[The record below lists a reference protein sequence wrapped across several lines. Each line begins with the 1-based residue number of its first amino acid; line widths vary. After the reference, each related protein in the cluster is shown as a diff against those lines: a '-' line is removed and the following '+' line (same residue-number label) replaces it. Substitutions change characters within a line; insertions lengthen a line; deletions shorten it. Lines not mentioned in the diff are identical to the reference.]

1 MCDSAC
7 LSSYI
12 SILTIN
18 MQPKEHNFHG
28 LTHSATLIE
37 DELRRKLAPL
47 GLLPK
52 QARVLMAM
60 HHMAPVSQ
68 ADLAHAFAITP
79 ASMSTMT
86 DRLIANGY
94 ITRNPD
100 PATRRRNLLELTKAG
115 HAKLG
120 TISGVWDDVDATI
133 RDILGPEDAQLFF
146 DLARRLRN
154 GLGGRP
160 PESG

>member
-1 MCDSAC
+1 
-7 LSSYI
+7 
-12 SILTIN
+12 
-18 MQPKEHNFHG
+18 MQPNEHDYHG

-37 DELRRKLAPL
+37 DELRQKLAPL

-60 HHMAPVSQ
+60 QHLAPVSQ
-68 ADLAHAFAITP
+68 ADLAKAFGITP

-100 PATRRRNLLELTKAG
+100 PATRRRNQLELTGAG
-115 HAKLG
+115 RAKLN

-133 RDILGPEDAQLFF
+133 HDILGPEDAQTFF

-160 PESG
+160 PEAD